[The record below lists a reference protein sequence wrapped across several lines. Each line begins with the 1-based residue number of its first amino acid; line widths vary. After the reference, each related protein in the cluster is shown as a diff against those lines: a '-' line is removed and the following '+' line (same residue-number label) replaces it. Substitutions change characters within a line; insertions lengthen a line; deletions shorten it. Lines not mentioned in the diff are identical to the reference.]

1 MENLLND
8 IEKSTLKNDEKVYI
22 NTLYRE
28 NLDNLIRNIKF

>member
-1 MENLLND
+1 MENLLDD

-22 NTLYRE
+22 NTVYRE